1 VKHFRPHLAMTERVA
16 QNLYMPISKGR
27 IAIQPEDIMYLE
39 AKVNYTIFHTT
50 RKKIM
55 TSFHLKFFDY
65 ALKDNPSF
73 LRINRSYLAIY
84 VCCYLYI
91 IFNINYL

>member
-1 VKHFRPHLAMTERVA
+1 MKHFRPYLAKTERVA
-16 QNLYMPISKGR
+16 QNLYMPTSKGR

-65 ALKDNPSF
+65 ALKDNPCF
-73 LRINRSYLAIY
+73 VRIIRLCTMN
-84 VCCYLYI
+84 
-91 IFNINYL
+91 FNLMHLLNWRKYE